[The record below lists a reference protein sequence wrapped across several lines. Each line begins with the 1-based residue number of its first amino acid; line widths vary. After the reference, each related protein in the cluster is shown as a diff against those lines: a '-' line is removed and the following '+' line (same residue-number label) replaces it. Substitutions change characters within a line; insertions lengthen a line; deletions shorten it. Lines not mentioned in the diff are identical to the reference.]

1 MVEENIIQEFRWK
14 NIDKTRNCFLEE
26 IKQNEFMGRKYKKIF
41 TTLNYTE
48 EPLILASTITGWVSI
63 SAFASLFG
71 IPIEITSSAIRLKI
85 RSIAAGIRKNQSVVK
100 KMKKKHD

>member
-1 MVEENIIQEFRWK
+1 MS
-14 NIDKTRNCFLEE
+14 
-26 IKQNEFMGRKYKKIF
+26 RKYKKIC
-41 TTLNYTE
+41 TTLNYIE
-48 EPLILASTITGWVSI
+48 ESLILASAITGWVSI

-85 RSIAAGIRKNQSVVK
+85 RVIAAGIRRNQSVVK